1 MKKICFWIKNLLFYI
16 FVTIVFYSLTYL
28 TIDIIFREPDV
39 SNIKTYING
48 FTIIFYIIL
57 LLMITYIIFH
67 IKNKKFNI
75 VEIIIFS
82 ALIGIIT
89 LPSLYRSTVYKQ
101 EKLQEIIQGKEVINK
116 DLTKYFEQK
125 DYDIKFSGYN
135 DGCHIICTDTPTYS
149 YKINNNKLDL
159 KYDITLNA
167 RTLEVESDMLIESFL
182 EKQNINKP
190 LTNYLRLLDAI
201 PLSVNVNGN
210 VKEIDFK
217 NLNNDYSELNI
228 LSNST
233 FVFQDYSVNLDTLNK
248 DEIIN
253 LSKQLFKVYKE
264 YFYQDNIEN
273 DVIKFYVRKNDN
285 NYGIGELKEKFDG
298 VIFLDFRTY
307 NDSDIELKFSDIIIL
322 NEN

>member
-1 MKKICFWIKNLLFYI
+1 MKKVWFWIKRLLFYL
-16 FVTIVFYSLTYL
+16 FVAIVFYSLTYL
-28 TIDIIFREPDV
+28 TTDIIFREPDV

-57 LLMITYIIFH
+57 LLMVAYIILH
-67 IKNKKFNI
+67 IKKKKFNI

-89 LPSLYRSTVYKQ
+89 LPSLYRSAVYKY
-101 EKLQEIIQGKEVINK
+101 EKLQNIKQGKELINK
-116 DLTKYFEQK
+116 DLTKYFETK
-125 DYDIKFSGYN
+125 DYDIKFNGYN

-149 YKINNNKLDL
+149 YEISNNKLDL
-159 KYDITLNA
+159 NYDITLNA
-167 RTLEVESDMLIESFL
+167 RTLEVESNMLIEDFL

-190 LTNYLRLLDAI
+190 LTTYLRLLNAL
-201 PLSVNVNGN
+201 PLSVSVNGS

-217 NLNNDYSELNI
+217 NLNNDYSDLNI

-233 FVFQDYSVNLDTLNK
+233 FIFEDYYVDLDTLNK
-248 DEIIN
+248 EEIIN
-253 LSKQLFKVYKE
+253 LSKQLFKVYKD

-273 DVIKFYVRKNDN
+273 NLIKFYIRKKDKS
-285 NYGIGELKEKFDG
+285 YAYGELKERFDG

-307 NDSDIELKFSDIIIL
+307 NNSDVELKFSDVIIL
-322 NEN
+322 D

>member
-1 MKKICFWIKNLLFYI
+1 MKKICFWIKRLLFYI

-48 FTIIFYIIL
+48 LTIIFYIIL

-167 RTLEVESDMLIESFL
+167 RTLEVESDMLIASFL

-248 DEIIN
+248 DKIIN

-307 NDSDIELKFSDIIIL
+307 NDSDIKLKFSDIIIL

>member
-1 MKKICFWIKNLLFYI
+1 MKKVWFWIKRLLFYI
-16 FVTIVFYSLTYL
+16 FVAIVFYSLTYL

-48 FTIIFYIIL
+48 FTIKIYIIL
-57 LLMITYIIFH
+57 LLMVAYIILH
-67 IKNKKFNI
+67 IKKKKFNI

-89 LPSLYRSTVYKQ
+89 LPSLYRSADYKY
-101 EKLQEIIQGKEVINK
+101 EKLQDIKQGKELINK
-116 DLTKYFEQK
+116 DLTKYFETK
-125 DYDIKFSGYN
+125 DYDIKFSGYD

-149 YKINNNKLDL
+149 YEISNNKLDL
-159 KYDITLNA
+159 NYDITLNA
-167 RTLEVESDMLIESFL
+167 RTLEVESNMLIEDFL

-190 LTNYLRLLDAI
+190 LTTYLRLLNAL
-201 PLSVNVNGN
+201 PLSVSVNGS

-217 NLNNDYSELNI
+217 NLNNDYSDLNI

-233 FVFQDYSVNLDTLNK
+233 FIFEDYYIDLDTLNK
-248 DEIIN
+248 EEIIN

-264 YFYQDNIEN
+264 YFYKDNIEN
-273 DVIKFYVRKNDN
+273 DVIKIYIRKNDKS
-285 NYGIGELKEKFDG
+285 YAIGELKERFDG

-307 NDSDIELKFSDIIIL
+307 NNSDIELKFSDVIIL
-322 NEN
+322 N